1 MRSPSSRQITQNR
14 EEEEDGDEDGDED
27 EEDGDEDE
35 ESGGGDGCA
44 AASMIPLA
52 LFTSATMCMARFMLV

>member
-14 EEEEDGDEDGDED
+14 EEEEDEEGEEDGEDGDED
-27 EEDGDEDE
+27 EG
-35 ESGGGDGCA
+35 SGGGDGCA